1 MSTDME
7 RSIELNGV
15 TAGGVD
21 LSGEGRRREYVAM
34 IIDVS
39 KKLAQFVNSWSNG
52 MSTIVSQSNRS
63 LHALAIAAGVFN
75 IISATELFFSYAGR
89 CEQPFHCC

>member
-1 MSTDME
+1 ME

-63 LHALAIAAGVFN
+63 LYALAVAAVIFSN
-75 IISATELFFSYAGR
+75 ISSLELFFSYAER
-89 CEQPFHCC
+89 CEQSLHSC